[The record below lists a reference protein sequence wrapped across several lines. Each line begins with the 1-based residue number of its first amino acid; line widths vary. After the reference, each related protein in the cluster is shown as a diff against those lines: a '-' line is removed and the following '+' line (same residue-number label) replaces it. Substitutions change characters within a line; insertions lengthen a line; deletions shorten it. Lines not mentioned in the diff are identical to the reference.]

1 MKINNVA
8 IVGGTHGNEYTGTFL
23 LKRWA
28 NEMNEISRESF
39 TTKTLWANPKAFYEN
54 KRYID
59 ADLNRCF
66 LHTHLND
73 EMIHTYEGNRAKV
86 INAMLGP
93 KGHSSFDFSID
104 IHTTTSNMGVT
115 LILVGGDKYNLRLAS
130 FIKSRMPK
138 TMPPVNL
145 YYFKDEG
152 CDHPFLTSI
161 TPKRLGLEIGPIP
174 QGLLRHD
181 VFDQANKVVQMAL
194 DYIHLVNTGNEPEV
208 ESELEIFIHKTKY
221 KFPEDE
227 EGEICGMV
235 HRDLQ
240 GKDFMQLKKNDPL
253 FIDIIGNEILYKG
266 EDVTYP
272 VFINEAAYYDEHIAF
287 SLTDKTVI
295 TI

>member
-28 NEMNEISRESF
+28 NEMSEISRESF
-39 TTKTLWANPKAFYEN
+39 TTKTLWANPKAFYAN

-66 LHTHLND
+66 LSSHLDD
-73 EMIHTYEGNRAKV
+73 ETIHTYEGNRAKV
-86 INAMLGP
+86 INAVLGP
-93 KGHSSFDFSID
+93 KGRPAFDFAID

-115 LILVGGDKYNLRLAS
+115 LIVVGGDKYDLKLAS
-130 FIKSRMPK
+130 YIKSRMPIS
-138 TMPPVNL
+138 MPAVNL
-145 YYFKDEG
+145 YYFKDQG
-152 CDHPFLTSI
+152 GDHPFLTSI

-174 QGLLRHD
+174 QGILRHD
-181 VFDQANKVVQMAL
+181 VFEQANKVVKIAL
-194 DYIHLVNTGNEPEV
+194 DYIHLVNTGNEPEI
-208 ESELEIFIHKTKY
+208 ESELEVFVHKTKH

-227 EGEICGMV
+227 KGKICGMV
-235 HRDLQ
+235 HKDFQ
-240 GKDFMQLKKNDPL
+240 GKDFMELKKNDPL
-253 FIDIIGNEILYKG
+253 FIDINGEELFYEG
-266 EDVTYP
+266 EDITYP
-272 VFINEAAYYDEHIAF
+272 VFINEAAYYDENIAF